1 MLSLLAKAAATL
13 ALPVVALTVAPVV
26 ADAAPAGGGAAL
38 CVDGGADYSAV
49 LQWPNRGGM
58 ETTVV
63 EPGQCSA
70 WGPDDRGELI
80 VVLANYRGATI
91 NLGHWFG
98 GGFYETAHA
107 HGTFV
112 AGTANFTVDF

>member
-1 MLSLLAKAAATL
+1 M
-13 ALPVVALTVAPVV
+13 VAS
-26 ADAAPAGGGAAL
+26 DS
-38 CVDGGADYSAV
+38 DYTAV

-63 EPGQCSA
+63 EPGRCSSA
-70 WGPDDRGELI
+70 GPDERGDLI

-98 GGFYETAHA
+98 GGFNETAYA
-107 HGTFV
+107 HGQFG
-112 AGTANFTVDF
+112 AGTAGFQVRF